1 MLFEN
6 IHGIFFLKLGLKLV
20 CNYVNLLY
28 ITISIHN
35 PRWIFLMDLQ
45 LIYKKTVSKWGNE
58 AQYDQ
63 MVEEC
68 AELITALKHFR
79 RGKVNQHV
87 VIDELADVTLM
98 LGQLTWM
105 FGAEQV
111 EEAVQQKLLKL
122 DALLNVTD
130 KKTEEESHGH

>member
-1 MLFEN
+1 ME
-6 IHGIFFLKLGLKLV
+6 H
-20 CNYVNLLY
+20 LY
-28 ITISIHN
+28 RAT
-35 PRWIFLMDLQ
+35 LDQ
-45 LIYKKTVSKWGNE
+45 WGEE

-79 RGKVNQHV
+79 RGKVEQQT

-105 FGAEQV
+105 FGASEV
-111 EEAVQQKLLKL
+111 TEAVQKKLKKLNKLL
-122 DALLNVTD
+122 
-130 KKTEEESHGH
+130 ESPAESAAKELP